1 MKSHTRKLSIMMSV
15 LLVVAALPLS
25 ARAQTQTQDEI
36 QAQIQAELEV
46 FLQSSSED
54 ALRAEV
60 WRRVDASRQSNLDNP
75 PIIMVTFDDTAKD
88 FQPEFALPDETPGQR
103 CVRAY
108 TTACRQGY
116 NADIAGAAAQA
127 TTVLAGCLALTTGAG
142 LIACG
147 ALALAVQQ
155 YLSLQARRRYQA
167 CLVIIPEVC
176 DMPSCRVEVVQ
187 P

>member
-1 MKSHTRKLSIMMSV
+1 MKSHTKELSLALSV
-15 LLVVAALPLS
+15 LLVVSALPLS

-36 QAQIQAELEV
+36 QAQIYAELEV

-54 ALRAEV
+54 ALRAEA
-60 WRRVDASRQSNLDNP
+60 WRRVEASKQSDLSDVPTSASAVDAAVSEFESNL
-75 PIIMVTFDDTAKD
+75 A
-88 FQPEFALPDETPGQR
+88 DETPGQR

-127 TTVLAGCLALTTGAG
+127 TTVLAGCLALTTGAN
-142 LIACG
+142 LIACA

-176 DMPSCRVEVVQ
+176 DMPSCAVEGL